1 MVKAA
6 LSLWSAQWT
15 RPRAVVSFET
25 SVGCLTRFR
34 VVVSEED
41 ETDENG
47 NEDEEKEEE
56 DDQEEDEDELIEA
69 DPIPGIV
76 LAKIVEIDIAEL
88 GTKQVVFIVNYDFNM
103 ILIDRNR
110 PKMGISVDFRCQ

>member
-1 MVKAA
+1 MIHTFLESPSNLDVH
-6 LSLWSAQWT
+6 
-15 RPRAVVSFET
+15 
-25 SVGCLTRFR
+25 
-34 VVVSEED
+34 
-41 ETDENG
+41 
-47 NEDEEKEEE
+47 
-56 DDQEEDEDELIEA
+56 
-69 DPIPGIV
+69 PIPGIV